1 MAQSRFL
8 PYLVLL
14 AGVFIAATSS
24 ILARLAQDGGHGA
37 PSMVIAGWRL
47 LVASAVLTPMVWRN
61 HRPELRRLPR
71 SDMRWAVFA
80 GVLLAAHLGTWIASL
95 AYTSVASSAALV
107 TTNPLW
113 VALAVRFLF
122 GERLSRNT
130 VLGLAAGFTGSLLIA
145 FSDGGILTLDSNG
158 IEFNPQNLIAPAGK
172 ADTALF
178 GDFLALVGAITVA
191 GYLLVGRDLRRRL
204 SNTAYVWLVYSV
216 AAVTMVA
223 AVWVSGHSFSGYRPE
238 IYLWMTLLGLGPQ
251 LLGHTS
257 FNWALAHLSATFVA
271 LTILGEPIGSAILAY
286 FIFGETFAPLQ
297 LIGFMLLMVG
307 ITLGVLGEQKK
318 PVKPS

>member
-1 MAQSRFL
+1 MAQHRFV
-8 PYLVLL
+8 PYVVLL
-14 AGVFIAATSS
+14 TGVFIAATSS
-24 ILARLAQDGGHGA
+24 ILARLAQDGGNGA

-47 LVASAVLTPMVWRN
+47 LVASVVLTPLVWRN

-71 SDMRWAVFA
+71 PDLRWGVIA

-113 VALAVRFLF
+113 VALAVRFIY
-122 GERLSRNT
+122 GERLARNT
-130 VLGLAAGFTGSLLIA
+130 VLGLAAGFIGSLLIA
-145 FSDGGILTLDSNG
+145 LSDCGILMAEISG
-158 IEFNPQNLIAPAGK
+158 IQLNLQNLLSPPDK

-178 GDFLALVGAITVA
+178 GDFLALLGAITVA

-216 AAVTMVA
+216 AAVTMV
-223 AVWVSGHSFSGYRPE
+223 VVILVSGYSFTGYRPE

-251 LLGHTS
+251 LLGHTA

-286 FIFGETFAPLQ
+286 FLFDETFAPVQ
-297 LIGFMLLMVG
+297 LLGFLLLMVG
-307 ITLGVLGEQKK
+307 ITLGVMGEQKQPAK
-318 PVKPS
+318 RS